1 VTGITAEPRPFRFRF
16 RKPAPI
22 LYASGYCAP
31 VFIGHFAAAFAAKP
45 AVPRTSLATLVAAA
59 QLLDLIWVIGWALL
73 PWIAWF
79 DRHRGTAL

>member
-1 VTGITAEPRPFRFRF
+1 
-16 RKPAPI
+16 
-22 LYASGYCAP
+22 